1 MQSHHIQPYD
11 NIVQFSLFTSILSF
25 TTFVSIEEH
34 PDLGRFILFF
44 IPGISDEERFVRK
57 KKNVVTTGISV
68 TKHSQEL

>member
-1 MQSHHIQPYD
+1 MAMSRYTLSSAGMASQLEVSSWLIQIKAD
-11 NIVQFSLFTSILSF
+11 
-25 TTFVSIEEH
+25 H
-34 PDLGRFILFF
+34 RFILFF